1 MPQTT
6 ATPLQSGGTRRT
18 TMIAITAAIIG
29 IIYGYDLGN
38 ISGALLFIPAQ
49 FHLSTFEVESVA
61 TVVVIGSIVG
71 VLIGS
76 PIANAIG
83 RKPIMVVVA
92 FSYAVF
98 AVLSALATGLLWLD
112 ITRFL
117 LGVTIGVSIVVA
129 PIFVAESVPAKV
141 RGRLVVMYQLATVA
155 GIMIAYF
162 IDYGL
167 ASGGYWRIMLALA
180 AVPSII
186 VGFMLLPLPDTPRW
200 YLMKGRREQAREALL
215 RIESEAEVDE
225 EIHQFEEGIKSERG
239 GSILAM
245 LRPPYL
251 RATFFVVIL
260 GFLVQIT
267 GINAVVFYSPLIFKE
282 MGFKGN
288 FALLILPGFVQVA
301 SFIATI
307 GSLFIV
313 DRLGRR
319 PTLLTGI
326 GIMILSGILMIIVFS
341 FGTFS
346 GGIPFIG
353 FVGILFFT
361 AAFNFGFGSM
371 VWVYAS
377 ESFPAQ
383 LRAFGSSAML
393 TADLVANVIVA
404 SFFLSALTSLGGV
417 ITFIILVGFAVI
429 AWLFVWWLA
438 PETRGRPLEAIRLYW
453 ENGAKWPD
461 EKKKAA

>member
-1 MPQTT
+1 MSQTSTKVPQTRGARPNRST
-6 ATPLQSGGTRRT
+6 LVAV
-18 TMIAITAAIIG
+18 TAAIIG

-49 FHLSTFEVESVA
+49 FRLSTFQVESVV
-61 TVVVIGSIVG
+61 TVVVVGSILG
-71 VLIGS
+71 VLLGG

-83 RKPIMVVVA
+83 RKPIMVIVA
-92 FSYAVF
+92 FSYAAF
-98 AVLSALATGLLWLD
+98 ALLSAVATGLIWLD

-129 PIFVAESVPAKV
+129 PIFVAESVPAAV

-162 IDYGL
+162 VDYALALGGL
-167 ASGGYWRIMLALA
+167 WRIMLGLA
-180 AVPSII
+180 ALPAV
-186 VGFMLLPLPDTPRW
+186 VVAFMLLPLPDTPRW
-200 YLMKGRREQAREALL
+200 YLMKGRREQAREAL
-215 RIESEAEVDE
+215 RQVESESEVE
-225 EIHQFEEGIKSERG
+225 EEMRQFEEDLRSERG
-239 GSILAM
+239 GKAIDM

-251 RATFFVVIL
+251 KATFFVVIL

-267 GINAVVFYSPLIFKE
+267 GINAVVFYSPLIFKA

-288 FALLILPGFVQVA
+288 FALLVLPGIVQIA

-307 GSLFIV
+307 GSISIV

-319 PTLLTGI
+319 PTLLIGI
-326 GIMILSGILMIIVFS
+326 GVMILSGILMAIVFS
-341 FGTFS
+341 FGTFT
-346 GGIPFIG
+346 GGLSFLG

-383 LRAFGSSAML
+383 LRTLGSSTML
-393 TADLVANVIVA
+393 TADLVANVIIA
-404 SFFLSALTSLGGV
+404 SFFLSALTSLGGMV
-417 ITFIILVGFAVI
+417 TFIILVVFAVI

-438 PETRGRPLEAIRLYW
+438 PETRGRPLEAIRAYW
-453 ENGAKWPD
+453 ENGGKWTA
-461 EKKKAA
+461 E

>member
-6 ATPLQSGGTRRT
+6 ASTFQSGGGRRS

-71 VLIGS
+71 VLIGG
-76 PIANAIG
+76 PIANATG

-92 FSYAVF
+92 FSYALF
-98 AVLSALATGLLWLD
+98 AVLSAFATGLLWLD

-117 LGVTIGVSIVVA
+117 LGVTIGISIVVA

-162 IDYGL
+162 IDYAL
-167 ASGGYWRIMLALA
+167 ASGGQWRIMLGLA
-180 AVPSII
+180 AIPSII

-215 RIESEAEVDE
+215 QIESEAEADE
-225 EIHQFEEGIKSERG
+225 EMRQFEEGIRSERG
-239 GSILAM
+239 GRLLVM

-251 RATFFVVIL
+251 KATFFVVIL

-267 GINAVVFYSPLIFKE
+267 GINAVVFYSPLIFKS
-282 MGFKGN
+282 MGFQGN
-288 FALLILPGFVQVA
+288 FALLILPGFVQIA

-326 GIMILSGILMIIVFS
+326 GVMILSGILMIIVFS
-341 FGTFS
+341 FGTFT
-346 GGIPFIG
+346 GGISFLGFI
-353 FVGILFFT
+353 GILFFT

-383 LRAFGSSAML
+383 LRALGSSTML

-461 EKKKAA
+461 EKKAA

>member
-1 MPQTT
+1 MSRVSTNVSQTSKSSRST
-6 ATPLQSGGTRRT
+6 LV
-18 TMIAITAAIIG
+18 AITAAIIG

-38 ISGALLFIPAQ
+38 ISGALLFIPAE
-49 FHLSTFEVESVA
+49 FHLSTFQVESVT
-61 TVVVIGSIVG
+61 TVVVVGEIVG
-71 VLIGS
+71 VLLGG
-76 PIANAIG
+76 PLANALG
-83 RKPIMVVVA
+83 RKPVMLVVA

-98 AVLSALATGLLWLD
+98 AFLSATATNLIWLD
-112 ITRFL
+112 VTRFL
-117 LGVTIGVSIVVA
+117 LGITIGFSIVIA
-129 PIFVAESVPAKV
+129 PIFVAESVPAAV

-162 IDYGL
+162 IDYAL
-167 ASGGYWRIMLALA
+167 AFGGQWRIMLGLA
-180 AVPSII
+180 ALPAII

-215 RIESEAEVDE
+215 QIESEAEVDE
-225 EIHQFEEGIKSERG
+225 EMRQFEADLRRERG
-239 GSILAM
+239 GSVLDM
-245 LRPPYL
+245 LRPPFL
-251 RATFFVVIL
+251 KATFFVVIL

-267 GINAVVFYSPLIFKE
+267 GINAVVFYSPLIFKA
-282 MGFKGN
+282 MGFHGN
-288 FALLILPGFVQVA
+288 FALLVLPGFVQVA

-307 GSLFIV
+307 GSISIV

-326 GIMILSGILMIIVFS
+326 GIMILSGILMAVVFS
-341 FGTFS
+341 FGTFTGALS
-346 GGIPFIG
+346 FLG

-383 LRAFGSSAML
+383 LRTLGSSTML

-404 SFFLSALTSLGGV
+404 SFFLSALTSLGGMV
-417 ITFIILVGFAVI
+417 TFIILVVFAVI
-429 AWLFVWWLA
+429 AWLVVWWLA
-438 PETRGRPLEAIRLYW
+438 PETRGRPLEAIRVYW

-461 EKKKAA
+461 ERKAA

>member
-1 MPQTT
+1 MSQLSTNVPQTSKPKSNRST
-6 ATPLQSGGTRRT
+6 LV
-18 TMIAITAAIIG
+18 AITAAIIG

-38 ISGALLFIPAQ
+38 ISGALLFIPTE
-49 FHLSTFEVESVA
+49 FHLSTFQVESVA
-61 TVVVIGSIVG
+61 TVVVVGSILG
-71 VLIGS
+71 VLLGG

-98 AVLSALATGLLWLD
+98 AILSALSTNLLWLD

-129 PIFVAESVPAKV
+129 PIFVAESVPAAV
-141 RGRLVVMYQLATVA
+141 RGRLVVMYQLATVG
-155 GIMIAYF
+155 GIMISYF
-162 IDYGL
+162 IDYAL
-167 ASGGYWRIMLALA
+167 ASGGLWRIMLGLA
-180 AVPSII
+180 ALPAII
-186 VGFMLLPLPDTPRW
+186 VAFMLLPLPDTPRW

-215 RIESEAEVDE
+215 QIESEEEVDTE
-225 EIHQFEEGIKSERG
+225 MRQFEEGIKSERG
-239 GSILAM
+239 GNPVDM

-251 RATFFVVIL
+251 KATFFVVIL

-267 GINAVVFYSPLIFKE
+267 GINAVVFYSPLIFKA
-282 MGFKGN
+282 MGFQGN
-288 FALLILPGFVQVA
+288 FALLVLPGIVQIA

-307 GSLFIV
+307 GSISIV

-326 GIMILSGILMIIVFS
+326 GVMILSGILMAVVFS

-346 GGIPFIG
+346 GGLSFLG

-383 LRAFGSSAML
+383 LRTLGSSTML
-393 TADLVANVIVA
+393 TADLVANVIIA
-404 SFFLSALTSLGGV
+404 FFFLSALTSLGGV
-417 ITFIILVGFAVI
+417 VTFIILVVFAVI
-429 AWLFVWWLA
+429 AWLIVWRLA
-438 PETRGRPLEAIRLYW
+438 PETKGRPLEAIRTYW
-453 ENGAKWPD
+453 ENGGKWTA
-461 EKKKAA
+461 E

>member
-18 TMIAITAAIIG
+18 SMIAITAAIIG

-49 FHLSTFEVESVA
+49 FHLSTFEVKSVA

>member
-1 MPQTT
+1 MSQTSTKVPQTRGARPNRST
-6 ATPLQSGGTRRT
+6 LV
-18 TMIAITAAIIG
+18 AITAAIIG

-49 FHLSTFEVESVA
+49 FHLSTFQVESVV
-61 TVVVIGSIVG
+61 TVVVVGSIVG
-71 VLIGS
+71 VLLGG

-83 RKPIMVVVA
+83 RKPIMVLVA
-92 FSYAVF
+92 FSYAAF
-98 AVLSALATGLLWLD
+98 ALLSAVATGLIWLD

-129 PIFVAESVPAKV
+129 PIFVAESVPAAV

-162 IDYGL
+162 VDYALALGGLWRLMLGL
-167 ASGGYWRIMLALA
+167 AALP
-180 AVPSII
+180 AVV

-200 YLMKGRREQAREALL
+200 YLMKGRREQAREAL
-215 RIESEAEVDE
+215 RQIESEAEVDE
-225 EIHQFEEGIKSERG
+225 EMRRSEEDLSRERG
-239 GSILAM
+239 GSPLDM
-245 LRPPYL
+245 LRPPFL
-251 RATFFVVIL
+251 KATFFVVIL

-267 GINAVVFYSPLIFKE
+267 GINAVVFYSPLIFKA
-282 MGFKGN
+282 MGFQGN
-288 FALLILPGFVQVA
+288 FALLVLPGIVQIA

-307 GSLFIV
+307 GSLSIV

-319 PTLLTGI
+319 PTLLIGI
-326 GIMILSGILMIIVFS
+326 GIMILSGVLMAVVFS
-341 FGTFS
+341 FATFTGVLS
-346 GGIPFIG
+346 ALG

-383 LRAFGSSAML
+383 LRTLGSSTML
-393 TADLVANVIVA
+393 TADLVANVIIA
-404 SFFLSALTSLGGV
+404 SFFLSALTSLGGMV
-417 ITFIILVGFAVI
+417 TFIILVVFAVI

-438 PETRGRPLEAIRLYW
+438 PETRGRPLEAIRAYW
-453 ENGAKWPD
+453 ENGGKWTA
-461 EKKKAA
+461 E

>member
-1 MPQTT
+1 MSLLPSN
-6 ATPLQSGGTRRT
+6 ASPSSGINSKRSSL
-18 TMIAITAAIIG
+18 IAVTAAIIG

-38 ISGALLFIPAQ
+38 ISGALLFIPAE
-49 FHLSTFEVESVA
+49 FHLSTFQVESVA
-61 TVVVIGSIVG
+61 TVVVVGSILG
-71 VLIGS
+71 VLLGG
-76 PIANAIG
+76 PLANAVG

-98 AVLSALATGLLWLD
+98 AILSALATGLIWLD
-112 ITRFL
+112 TTRFL
-117 LGVTIGVSIVVA
+117 LGVTIGFSIVIA
-129 PIFVAESVPAKV
+129 PIFVAESVPAGV

-162 IDYGL
+162 IDFGL
-167 ASGGYWRIMLALA
+167 AYGGLWRIMLGLA
-180 AVPSII
+180 ALPAI
-186 VGFMLLPLPDTPRW
+186 VVAFMLLPLPDTPRW

-215 RIESEAEVDE
+215 KIETEAEVDE
-225 EIHQFEEGIKSERG
+225 EIRQFEEDLKRERG
-239 GSILAM
+239 GKVIDM

-251 RATFFVVIL
+251 KATFFVVIL

-267 GINAVVFYSPLIFKE
+267 GINAVVFYSPLIFKA
-282 MGFKGN
+282 MGFQGN
-288 FALLILPGFVQVA
+288 FALLVLPGIVQVA

-307 GSLFIV
+307 GSLTIV

-326 GIMILSGILMIIVFS
+326 GIMILSGILMAVIFS
-341 FGTFS
+341 FGTFTGVLS
-346 GGIPFIG
+346 FLG

-383 LRAFGSSAML
+383 LRTLGSSTML

-404 SFFLSALTSLGGV
+404 SFFLSALTSLGGMV
-417 ITFIILVGFAVI
+417 TFIILVAFAVI

-438 PETRGRPLEAIRLYW
+438 PETRGRPLEAIRTYW
-453 ENGAKWPD
+453 ENGGKWSS
-461 EKKKAA
+461 